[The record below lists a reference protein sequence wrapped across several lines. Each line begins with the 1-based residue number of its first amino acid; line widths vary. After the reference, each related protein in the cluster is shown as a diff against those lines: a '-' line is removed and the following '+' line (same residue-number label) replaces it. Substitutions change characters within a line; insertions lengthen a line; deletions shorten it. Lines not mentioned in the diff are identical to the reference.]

1 MKPLNTYQ
9 TESFLPYMRDVI
21 RCEQSLHELNLM
33 WRIIES
39 SAKINCSEEA
49 RTILPTLAQTR
60 QSFNRL
66 ERELVTSLVHQKVS
80 TVLEEISTKAHYV
93 IDLLVRNLYERTA
106 DVSFLA
112 TDNELCSFVAGI
124 AGTQDSIRARL
135 CAYANKYTVYDEI
148 MLLDVHGN
156 VLVQINPE
164 SPIEGTIDP
173 LIHTTVQSD
182 GYVETYRYTD
192 LRPQHEKSLIYSMR
206 MHHPVTDEIVGVLCL
221 CFNFSEEMS
230 GIFATHGDPTGRSIM
245 LLVDSNHHVIESSDH
260 RWISQGSYVP
270 MCEGHQ
276 EGLVMYAGRQY
287 LACSFKADP
296 YQGYAGPGG
305 WRGQVMTP
313 IDVAFNAEESE
324 ALKAIDHIMA
334 EGLLSHAKSFC
345 PPLYEIMNAAES
357 IKRVVWNGQVSTA
370 GHGDDSSR
378 LKAIL
383 DQISETGVRSNELFS
398 QSINELYETVLA
410 SKLMDSEFVSKLLVD
425 ILDRNLYERSNDC
438 RWWALTPELRTILAA
453 GQFDTASLNKISNIL
468 EYINKLYTVY
478 TRVFVYDKSGTIL
491 CSTGE
496 HEDKPSVIGQQVDPS
511 ILEKVLLLHNEQDY
525 TVTAFESTN
534 LYDDAPTYVYH
545 AAIHAPVGS
554 NIVGGIGIVFDS
566 TPEFS
571 AMLNAGISGVESVK
585 AFYIDRA
592 GTILSSTDASRPVG
606 AKLLVDE
613 GMLNLQNGK
622 SASKIIVH
630 DEHYAIMGCSISKG
644 YREFKVDDG
653 YQDDVIAVVFYM
665 LGDEREFN
673 NKNAGLII
681 EGATSHNVSEE
692 FAIFSVSGSFFA
704 LEVPYVLEAISASE
718 ISPVSLGASIER
730 IGVLPMQEDGVS
742 GYVWVYDLAY
752 LLTGISAQINTSSQV
767 VVVKFEG
774 KKIGLLVNALNAVTE
789 FDLNQISMSPLFND
803 SQQVLVK
810 RIIQAN
816 RGNVLV
822 QWLDIAVLYRF
833 LVQGKAAVE
842 QLTQ

>member
-9 TESFLPYMRDVI
+9 TESFLPFMRDVI

-39 SAKINCSEEA
+39 SAKMNCSEEA

-124 AGTQDSIRARL
+124 SGTQDSIRARL

-148 MLLDVHGN
+148 ILLDLQGN
-156 VLVQINPE
+156 VLAQINPE

-173 LIHTTVQSD
+173 LIHITAQSD
-182 GYVETYRYTD
+182 SYVETYRYSD
-192 LRPQHEKSLIYSMR
+192 LRPQHDKSLIYSMR
-206 MHHPVTDEIVGVLCL
+206 MLHPITAEVVGVLCL
-221 CFNFSEEMS
+221 CFNFSEEMAS
-230 GIFATHGDPTGRSIM
+230 VFTTHGDPTGRSIM
-245 LLVDSNHHVIESSDH
+245 MLVDSHHNVIESSDH
-260 RWISQGSYVP
+260 RWISKGSYVP
-270 MCEGHQ
+270 MCDGQQ

-287 LACSFKADP
+287 LACSFKADS
-296 YQGYAGPGG
+296 YQGYAGPAG

-313 IDVAFNAEESE
+313 IDVAFNAEESA
-324 ALKAIDHIMA
+324 ALKAIDQVVA

-378 LKAIL
+378 LKTIL

-410 SKLMDSEFVSKLLVD
+410 SKLKDSEFVSKLLVD

-438 RWWALTPELRTILAA
+438 RWWALTPELKTILATEN
-453 GQFDTASLNKISNIL
+453 FDTASLNKISRIL

-496 HEDKPSVIGQQVDPS
+496 HAEEASVVGQKVDQS
-511 ILEKVLLLHNEQDY
+511 ILDKVSLLHNEQEY
-525 TVTAFESTN
+525 AVTAFENTS

-545 AAIHAPVGS
+545 AAIRAPSGHG
-554 NIVGGIGIVFDS
+554 IVGGIGIVFDS

-571 AMLNAGISGVESVK
+571 AMLNAGISGVDSVK
-585 AFYIDRA
+585 AFYIDRT
-592 GTILSSTDASRPVG
+592 GKILSSTDVSRPVG
-606 AKLLVDE
+606 SKLLVDE
-613 GMLNLQNGK
+613 EILHLQNGQ
-622 SASKIIVH
+622 SASKIVVH
-630 DEHYAIMGCSISKG
+630 DEHYAIMGCSVSSG
-644 YREFKVDDG
+644 YREFKVSDG
-653 YQDDVIAVVFYM
+653 YKDDVIAVVFYM

-673 NKNAGLII
+673 NQNSGLII
-681 EGATSHNVSEE
+681 EGSTSGNASQE

-704 LEVPYVLEAISASE
+704 LEVQHVLEAISASK
-718 ISPVSLGASIER
+718 ISQVSLGATPER
-730 IGVLPMQEDGVS
+730 IGALPMQIDGVD

-752 LLTGISAQINTSSQV
+752 LLTGISAQINTASQV
-767 VVVKFEG
+767 VVVRFEG

-789 FDLNQISMSPLFND
+789 FDLSQISMSPLISD
-803 SQQVLVK
+803 SEQVLVK

-833 LVQGKAAVE
+833 LVKGKTEVE
-842 QLTQ
+842 QIAQ